1 MVGLMRIVV
10 GASIPVFSTSSWRFA
25 EPRRS
30 VFTIRHSMK
39 RSRQRGLS
47 LDVTCLAMLSAGWS
61 SWILWVT
68 NRTEPLYWSG
78 VIFSASWNALT
89 ILVLSSLA
97 ASLSTVSYTHLRAH
111 ETRHELVC

>member
-10 GASIPVFSTSSWRFA
+10 GASMPVFSTSSLRFA

-30 VFTIRHSMK
+30 VLTIRHSMK

-61 SWILWVT
+61 SWILSVT

-97 ASLSTVSYTHLRAH
+97 ASERRQDQDRQGV
-111 ETRHELVC
+111 